1 MKNLFSRTRIFL
13 SHSFCTFQKYQP
25 KKKKREIDD
34 LISAGVALFIFV
46 IKYLENAL

>member
-13 SHSFCTFQKYQP
+13 SHSFCTFHKYQP
-25 KKKKREIDD
+25 KKKREIDD